1 MNYVRN
7 VVGWILWSSTNTDK
21 ISLTLK
27 AGIPFLVLLGIKD
40 TSLLDSLIGSIG
52 QLIVSV
58 ATVVSGAI
66 TVWGLVRKIW
76 NSFEQFLASALY
88 PSWRDIRQYAGNQS
102 RLFFPSQE
110 EVCRSPLI
118 TIANVA
124 TSASATFCT
133 SEACVSLA
141 LSKARPPC
149 GSSRKLRKSSANF
162 IPTQRTKIT
171 SAKEA
176 VCVTEYCGVRL
187 AIACA
192 TIA

>member
-76 NSFEQFLASALY
+76 NSFE
-88 PSWRDIRQYAGNQS
+88 
-102 RLFFPSQE
+102 
-110 EVCRSPLI
+110 
-118 TIANVA
+118 
-124 TSASATFCT
+124 
-133 SEACVSLA
+133 
-141 LSKARPPC
+141 
-149 GSSRKLRKSSANF
+149 
-162 IPTQRTKIT
+162 
-171 SAKEA
+171 
-176 VCVTEYCGVRL
+176 
-187 AIACA
+187 
-192 TIA
+192 